1 MQVSFLVQ
9 IIQCIINQNNQINM
23 EQTNTT
29 ITNVAL
35 ELNSVNGA
43 LVTLLQLPGIPYLR
57 ALSLPLTLIDF

>member
-1 MQVSFLVQ
+1 
-9 IIQCIINQNNQINM
+9 M

>member
-43 LVTLLQLPGIPYLR
+43 LVTLVQLPGIPYLR